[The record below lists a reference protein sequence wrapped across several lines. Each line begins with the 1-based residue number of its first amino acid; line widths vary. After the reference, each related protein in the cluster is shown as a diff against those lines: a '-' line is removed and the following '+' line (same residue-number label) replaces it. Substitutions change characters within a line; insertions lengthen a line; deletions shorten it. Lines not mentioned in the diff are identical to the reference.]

1 MEKLKIFFQ
10 NRLNLEVFLAVTL
23 LVIASIFGLIV
34 ELIIYLLYFMIFLE
48 IVRVLIG
55 FIYEKRVKIRLIWQQ
70 EIRHEKMSHNTSS
83 TTCNYTVFKPFKFFK
98 NLF

>member
-55 FIYEKRVKIRLIWQQ
+55 FTYENRVKIRLI
-70 EIRHEKMSHNTSS
+70 
-83 TTCNYTVFKPFKFFK
+83 
-98 NLF
+98 

>member
-34 ELIIYLLYFMIFLE
+34 ELIIYLLYLGGKKAKKYDGILE
-48 IVRVLIG
+48 GLERIKNGEVDYKLTG
-55 FIYEKRVKIRLIWQQ
+55 FDTTEKPSLLKVFIDK
-70 EIRHEKMSHNTSS
+70 SHA
-83 TTCNYTVFKPFKFFK
+83 
-98 NLF
+98 